1 MNILL
6 INPSHE
12 SVYRNSK
19 IKAGV
24 PRSPVLSLATIAPAL
39 RKNHT
44 VRIFD
49 AAIFPDPYEK
59 LRDEIVNFKPDYAAI
74 TFTTPLYDEMRKI
87 AGLVKEINP
96 KSIIIGGGPHAS
108 AMPKDT
114 LSGSPLDIVVAGEGD
129 FALAEIA
136 DGEALDSIPGVFYKK
151 DGQIFAN
158 PARELIKDLDSLPFP
173 AWDLFELERYG
184 SSELLSRKSPAGWLE
199 TSRGCVFKCAYC
211 NKSVFGSAFRTKSV
225 GRVADEMEYMLGLG
239 FKEIHIADDAFT
251 TIIARAKDICR
262 EIIKRK
268 LNFPWATVTGIRID
282 GVDKELLELMK
293 AAGCY
298 RVYYGIESGNQKV
311 LDTIQKGIT
320 LEKVRHVVKISKEA
334 GLEVFGFFM
343 IALPG
348 ETESSMR
355 DTINFAKEL
364 DLDMAKMSITVPLP
378 ATRLYETWKKEGKI
392 KTTDWPK
399 YNLYAIPKD
408 IFDHPNLPW
417 DKIGEYY
424 KKFYTEFYF
433 RPGFIAK
440 HVIKSLKQGTLLRD
454 IKYLLGTKW

>member
-1 MNILL
+1 MNLLL

-24 PRSPVLSLATIAPAL
+24 PRSPVLSLAAIAPAL

-49 AAIFPDPYEK
+49 AAIFTDPYAQ
-59 LRDEIVNFKPDYAAI
+59 LRTEIINFKPDYAAI
-74 TFTTPLYDEMRKI
+74 TFTTPLYDEMRRI

-96 KSIIIGGGPHAS
+96 RIVTIGGGPHAS
-108 AMPKDT
+108 AMPQET
-114 LSGSPLDIVVAGEGD
+114 LGDSPLDIVVAGEGD
-129 FALAEIA
+129 FALSEII
-136 DGEALDSIPGVFYKK
+136 DGGGPDTVPGVFYKK
-151 DGQIFAN
+151 DGRIFKN

-173 AWDLFELERYG
+173 AWDLFDLEKYS
-184 SSELLSRKSPAGWLE
+184 SSELLARKSPAGWLE

-211 NKSVFGSAFRTKSV
+211 NKSVFSAAFRTKSA
-225 GRVADEMEYMLGLG
+225 GRVVDEIEYMLGLG

-251 TIIARAKDICR
+251 TNIARAKDICG

-268 LNFPWATVTGIRID
+268 LSFPWATVTGIRID

-293 AAGCY
+293 ASGCY

-320 LEKVRHVVKISKEA
+320 LEKIRAVVKLSKEA

-378 ATRLYETWKKEGKI
+378 ATRLYETWKEEGRI
-392 KTTDWPK
+392 KTADWTK

-408 IFDHPNLPW
+408 IFDHPNLTW

-424 KKFYTEFYF
+424 RKFYLEFYF

-440 HVIKSLKQGTLLRD
+440 YALKSLKQGTMLRD
-454 IKYLLGTKW
+454 IKYLLGTNW